1 MKQDSVGT
9 NPATTSHLTVS
20 GPAVDPAKHASP
32 PSPAQTSPKEDD
44 SPNVIV
50 LLEFLYRIAQAYIA
64 SGEQTAQVE
73 LLVRRIAT
81 AYGMR
86 RVRVVAF
93 PSAIFISLDDGDAE
107 RVTLAE
113 GPIAS
118 LRLDQIADVY
128 TLGSKVQNKEV
139 SPAQG
144 LKDLT
149 AILRS
154 NARFGPVGVVIG
166 HSVLA
171 VGLAMVLMPTA
182 GNLISAVVLGAL
194 VGLLKVIKKGQGVL
208 AVPLSVVAAA
218 VVSFAVFTAA
228 KYGLPVEPLHAL
240 VPPLV
245 TFLPGAMLAMGMV
258 ELAYGD
264 IISGSSRLVNGFVQL
279 VLLAFGL
286 AVGAALSGV
295 GASEYLAIET
305 VVKPAF
311 WVPWAGVL
319 IYAVGV
325 HWHFSAPKG
334 SLPWVALA
342 VLTTYAAQ
350 RSSSGMFGSEFSGF
364 FGTLVATPLVYLIQ
378 LKFKG
383 PPAIVTFLPCFWLL
397 VPGALGLISVK
408 QMLSDRAAGI
418 EGLTSAMF
426 VFAAIALGTL
436 MGASLYKWLTETFA
450 SWQLQ
455 IGRVA
460 RRTPRRGGGPR
471 AKTEIPKDPVKPQTD
486 TAAAKP

>member
-1 MKQDSVGT
+1 MTPDPGGS
-9 NPATTSHLTVS
+9 NLS
-20 GPAVDPAKHASP
+20 GPTAGQAVAADTPSEQEAVKEPPA
-32 PSPAQTSPKEDD
+32 
-44 SPNVIV
+44 NVIV
-50 LLEFLYRIAQAYIA
+50 LPEFLYRLAQAYIA

-81 AYGMR
+81 AHGMR

-93 PSAIFISLDDGDAE
+93 PSAIFISLDDGTAE

-113 GPIAS
+113 GPIAA

-128 TLGSKVQNKEV
+128 TLGSKVQDKEIT
-139 SPAQG
+139 PAQG
-144 LKDLT
+144 LKELT

-154 NARFGPVGVVIG
+154 KARFGPVGVVVG
-166 HSVLA
+166 HAILS

-182 GNLISAVVLGAL
+182 GNLISAIVLGSI
-194 VGLLKVIKKGQGVL
+194 VGLLKVIKRGEGVL
-208 AVPLSVVAAA
+208 AVPLSVVAA
-218 VVSFAVFTAA
+218 VLVSSAVFTAA
-228 KYGLPVEPLHAL
+228 EYGLPVEPLHAL
-240 VPPLV
+240 IPPLV

-264 IISGSSRLVNGFVQL
+264 IMSGSSRLVNGFVQL

-286 AVGAALSGV
+286 AVGAAITGV
-295 GASEYLAIET
+295 GAAEYLAVDT
-305 VVKPAF
+305 VFKPEF

-319 IYAVGV
+319 VFGIGI

-334 SLPWVALA
+334 SLPWMAVAL
-342 VLTTYAAQ
+342 LTTFAAQ
-350 RSSSGMFGSEFSGF
+350 RGSAGFFGSEFSGF

-408 QMLSDRAAGI
+408 RMLSDRAAGM

-460 RRTPRRGGGPR
+460 RRTPRRGAGARPT
-471 AKTEIPKDPVKPQTD
+471 TEAPKDPTSLQAD
-486 TAAAKP
+486 QS